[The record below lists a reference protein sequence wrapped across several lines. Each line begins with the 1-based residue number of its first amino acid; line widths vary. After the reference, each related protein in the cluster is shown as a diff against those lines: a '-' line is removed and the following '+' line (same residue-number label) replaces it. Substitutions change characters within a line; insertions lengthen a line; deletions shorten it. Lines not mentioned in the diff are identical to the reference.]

1 MRASGWLCV
10 TRSRFGFEAAF
21 GPDLVGRK
29 GVME

>member
-21 GPDLVGRK
+21 GEKLVGK
-29 GVME
+29 KVVEG